1 MFNFVSTVSTVSK
14 SFSDLLGIW
23 KGRESLHAK
32 EGDVQSPTDTAR
44 PSNRQP
50 HSGKVLEKL
59 TSVASQNTNDNSN
72 GELKESKWK
81 SEARLAS
88 LEKNENIVRAA
99 TPFGQPPAETVS
111 LCSLRSS
118 NRNIGYLA
126 KNIRTVST
134 QSVCQ
139 TTSIEG
145 DTEDT
150 TIKNEEHDPLRKDA
164 ERQSITSD
172 SHMYIKSPMLN
183 NQSSLIKRPP
193 YKKKQTRKDGDEH
206 TSLRR
211 KHSKPKSESGNEM
224 ELVQKSNIPS
234 TSRNTMEIQTDA
246 SFNTEMDK
254 TRLLSVSQQSLQ
266 HVQGDDDDSVFAGD
280 VKSERSL
287 SLPPGTCMAFLL
299 CEHVREKTNQQ
310 FRFRPG
316 PTQTRLYSHRRW
328 LEA

>member
-32 EGDVQSPTDTAR
+32 EGDVKSPTDTAR

-50 HSGKVLEKL
+50 HFGKVLEKL

-224 ELVQKSNIPS
+224 ALVQKSNIPS

-246 SFNTEMDK
+246 SFNIDMDK
-254 TRLLSVSQQSLQ
+254 TRLSLSVSQQSLQ
-266 HVQGDDDDSVFAGD
+266 HVQGDNDDSVFAGD

-287 SLPPGTCMAFLL
+287 SLPPGTCITFLL
-299 CEHVREKTNQQ
+299 YEPRREKTGL
-310 FRFRPG
+310 RGFRPG
-316 PTQTRLYSHRRW
+316 PTQTGLYKLRKE

>member
-23 KGRESLHAK
+23 KSRESLHAK
-32 EGDVQSPTDTAR
+32 EGGVQTSTDTTQ

-50 HSGKVLEKL
+50 HSGKVFERL
-59 TSVASQNTNDNSN
+59 TSVASQNTNV

-81 SEARLAS
+81 SEAGLAS
-88 LEKNENIVRAA
+88 LERKENIVRAA

-111 LCSLRSS
+111 LCSLRRS

-139 TTSIEG
+139 NKSIEG
-145 DTEDT
+145 DKEDNA
-150 TIKNEEHDPLRKDA
+150 IKNEEHDPLPKDA

-206 TSLRR
+206 ASLRR

-224 ELVQKSNIPS
+224 ALVQKSNSPS

-246 SFNTEMDK
+246 SFNTDMEK
-254 TRLLSVSQQSLQ
+254 SRLLSVSQQSLQ
-266 HVQGDDDDSVFAGD
+266 HVQGDDDDSVFAED

-299 CEHVREKTNQQ
+299 CEPVREKTNQQ

-316 PTQTRLYSHRRW
+316 PTQIRLYSHRRW